1 MTSRRFQFKLEPVRA
16 LRERAE
22 LNAMKELADELAREA
37 ALRAEAE
44 AAAGRLAAART
55 APQTVASGPELRAQQ
70 MFMERR
76 EREVQVAHEQ
86 VGLQEQQVE
95 LRRADLEVA
104 SRDREVLERLKD
116 RRRTEH
122 ETAAARAEQAHVA
135 ELSLARYRPPA
146 LGGGAA

>member
-16 LRERAE
+16 LREQAE
-22 LNAMKELADELAREA
+22 RHAMKELADELAREA
-37 ALRAEAE
+37 ALRSEAD
-44 AAAGRLAAART
+44 AAAARLAAAQA
-55 APQTVASGPELRAQQ
+55 APQPLTSGADLRAQQ
-70 MFMERR
+70 VYMERR
-76 EREVQVAHEQ
+76 EREVVQAHEQ

-95 LRRADLEVA
+95 LRRAGLEAA

-122 ETAAARAEQAHVA
+122 DRAAARAEQAHVA
-135 ELSLARYRPPA
+135 ELTLARYRPPA